1 MGKGSEIAENNLLEA
16 IMEEKNMKKLNKTHI
31 LFIVFGALALLEI
44 GAFWLFS
51 GNEAATVYVFVGLYL
66 VLPMGALFASYMMT
80 VDEEPKGFKIYLPII
95 LGTAIGAVWFLT
107 FGVTNLI
114 NGNSVGVPLLQMFLG
129 AFASLVGLSFAKKDR
144 TERRREE
151 QKRKKREKAMG
162 IASGDVTE
170 TAYEPKHI
178 DHEDDYNPGRDFIPD
193 ANDTWADEIIAR
205 EGFGEMKVDYAE
217 YDADFSIDLPGADEN
232 IRENEPAI
240 EPCEEVAQKEA
251 AEELQENTAEEAAE
265 EVAESEVIDEEREA
279 ALDEINDEESEKAAV
294 DNESEDEL
302 ADEAEEGEH
311 EPSCEEEVEGFEEN
325 LDDDGFEEKE

>member
-16 IMEEKNMKKLNKTHI
+16 IMEEKNIKKLNKTHI
-31 LFIVFGALALLEI
+31 IFIVFGALALLEI

-51 GNEAATVYVFVGLYL
+51 GNEAATVYVNAGLYL

-107 FGVTNLI
+107 FGVANMM
-114 NGNSVGVPLLQMFLG
+114 NGNSAGVPLLWMFLG

-193 ANDTWADEIIAR
+193 ADDTWADEVIAR

-232 IRENEPAI
+232 ISENEPAI
-240 EPCEEVAQKEA
+240 EPCEEVEKE
-251 AEELQENTAEEAAE
+251 EGAEEAQENAAEDIAE
-265 EVAESEVIDEEREA
+265 EVAESEEIDEEREA
-279 ALDEINDEESEKAAV
+279 IPDEINDEEYEKAAV
-294 DNESEDEL
+294 CPGIGL
-302 ADEAEEGEH
+302 AAGRCCVRGS
-311 EPSCEEEVEGFEEN
+311 PRRGFQN
-325 LDDDGFEEKE
+325 VIGLR